1 MTVFVPSDDGQ
12 ADLSSHDSF
21 VHGPPHNTFAR
32 LRKEE
37 PMSWSEMSSGDKGF
51 WSVTRHDDILA
62 LNRQYDLLSSAR
74 GIRMEDQTEEEYLAR
89 RTFQET
95 DPPEH
100 TRTRMLVSKAFSKPV
115 VAEFGDQ
122 IKSLC
127 DSILDEAL
135 EKRDFDAVADV
146 ARQLPMRM
154 LGRILGTPEADLP
167 WLVEKG
173 DELIAN
179 TDPDF
184 TDLVLDKA
192 DTNAYRL
199 MPFRSPAGAEL
210 FDYARQLMLDKER
223 RGDTSGV
230 LHLILQPDSHGNVIS
245 EIEFRNFFCLLVAA
259 GNDTTRYS
267 IAASLFALANRPQ
280 LLEQLR
286 EGGAGIW
293 ETAPDE
299 FIRWA
304 SPTMHFRRTATR
316 DFEMH
321 GKTVR
326 EGDKVLLWFVSG
338 NRDDTAFA
346 EPFELDLTRHPNR
359 HMSFGQGGPHVC
371 LGMWLARL
379 EVRLLLQELVGRVKS
394 IEQTGAHRFLRSN
407 FIGGIKHLPVR
418 VVPR

>member
-199 MPFRSPAGAEL
+199 MPFRSPARTRSAIAPSNAGGSPVP
-210 FDYARQLMLDKER
+210 MPCKI
-223 RGDTSGV
+223 V
-230 LHLILQPDSHGNVIS
+230 LS
-245 EIEFRNFFCLLVAA
+245 
-259 GNDTTRYS
+259 
-267 IAASLFALANRPQ
+267 
-280 LLEQLR
+280 
-286 EGGAGIW
+286 
-293 ETAPDE
+293 
-299 FIRWA
+299 
-304 SPTMHFRRTATR
+304 
-316 DFEMH
+316 
-321 GKTVR
+321 
-326 EGDKVLLWFVSG
+326 
-338 NRDDTAFA
+338 
-346 EPFELDLTRHPNR
+346 
-359 HMSFGQGGPHVC
+359 
-371 LGMWLARL
+371 
-379 EVRLLLQELVGRVKS
+379 
-394 IEQTGAHRFLRSN
+394 
-407 FIGGIKHLPVR
+407 
-418 VVPR
+418 

>member
-1 MTVFVPSDDGQ
+1 MTVFVPSDDGY

-21 VHGPPHNTFAR
+21 VQGPPHNTFAR
-32 LRKEE
+32 LRKDA
-37 PMSWSEMSSGDKGF
+37 PLSWSEMSAGGQGF

-62 LNRQYDLLSSAR
+62 LNRQFDLLSSAR

-95 DPPEH
+95 DPPQH

-115 VAEFGDQ
+115 VAEFADQ
-122 IKSLC
+122 IQGLC
-127 DSILDEAL
+127 DAILDEAFAKG
-135 EKRDFDAVADV
+135 EFDAVKDV

-154 LGRILGTPEADLP
+154 LGRILGTPDEDLP

-179 TDPDF
+179 TDPEF
-184 TDLVLDKA
+184 THLVLDQA
-192 DTNAYRL
+192 DTDAYRL
-199 MPFRSPAGAEL
+199 MPFRSPAGVEL
-210 FDYARQLMLDKER
+210 FDYAKRLMQDKER

-230 LHLILQPDSHGNVIS
+230 LHLILQPDSQGNVIS

-267 IAASLFALANRPQ
+267 IAASIFALANRPQ
-280 LLEQLR
+280 LVAQLQGA
-286 EGGAGIW
+286 EAGIW

-321 GKTVR
+321 GQTVR
-326 EGDKVLLWFVSG
+326 AGDKVLLWFVSG
-338 NRDDTAFA
+338 NRDETAFTD
-346 EPFELDLTRHPNR
+346 PFELDLTRHPNR

-379 EVRLLLQELVGRVKS
+379 EVRILLQELMRRVAS
-394 IEQTGAHRFLRSN
+394 IEQTAPHAFLRSN
-407 FIGGIKHLPVR
+407 FIGGIKRLPVR